1 MRGNSRLLDVVRRQA
16 EEAWRFWLSRR
27 SPKRAISWERF
38 QQLRKMFVL
47 PTPKIVHA
55 L

>member
-38 QQLRKMFVL
+38 QQLRKRFVL
-47 PTPKIVHA
+47 PTPTIVHA